1 MNYLSLNSLKKKGVE
16 KYSFFLFL
24 IGVFFLPSTLFIAI
38 LFLLPSAL
46 IGSFLNNNFYFKDK
60 WNYPFF
66 VFGTLIFISSFLQN
80 FVLRNN
86 YFEIWDPILSFI
98 SLGNWIPYIWLF
110 WAFQPYLNSVS
121 KRRSFALVLIA
132 GTFPVLITGFG
143 QYYFNWFGPFET
155 LKGLIIW
162 YQRPIENPAGLS
174 GLFSNQNYAG
184 SWLNIVWPFCLA
196 LFLEKKNNL
205 FRKTIALSFIISI
218 GFAGFLTYSRN
229 AWLGLLITLPIM
241 IDKKRLKLFLPLMA
255 FLIIVI
261 LFIFSPLFNSEINNN
276 IRNLFPE
283 KIFLEFSSEGYE
295 GLDSTRFEI
304 FSTAISLIKSSPIFG
319 IGAASF
325 PEIYQLETSFWKGH
339 SHNLLLELAI
349 SYGIPACLIF
359 FTTIN
364 ILIFLSGRMIFIEQK
379 NNHISLFDKAFWTA
393 LLFFIISQLADI
405 QYFDGKISLII
416 WILIAGI
423 KKILEERNNK
433 IPESPG

>member
-1 MNYLSLNSLKKKGVE
+1 MNYLSLNSLKQKGVE
-16 KYSFFLFL
+16 KYGFFLFL

-46 IGSFLNNNFYFKDK
+46 IGSFLNKNYYFKDK
-60 WNYPFF
+60 WNFPFF

-80 FVLRNN
+80 FVLINN

-184 SWLNIVWPFCLA
+184 SWLTLVWPFCLA
-196 LFLEKKNNL
+196 LFLEKKNNF
-205 FRKTIALSFIISI
+205 FRKTIALGFLISI

-241 IDKKRLKLFLPLMA
+241 IDKKRLKLFFPLMA

-261 LFIFSPLFNSEINNN
+261 LFIFSPLFNSEINNS

-283 KIFLEFSSEGYE
+283 KIILEFSSEGYE
-295 GLDSTRFEI
+295 GLDSTRFDI
-304 FSTAISLIKSSPIFG
+304 FSSAISLIKSSPIFG
-319 IGAASF
+319 VGAASF

-364 ILIFLSGRMIFIEQK
+364 VLIFLSGKMIFIEQK

-393 LLFFIISQLADI
+393 LLFFIISQLVDI

-423 KKILEERNNK
+423 KNILEERNNK
-433 IPESPG
+433 ISESL

>member
-1 MNYLSLNSLKKKGVE
+1 MNYLSLNSLKQKGVE
-16 KYSFFLFL
+16 KYGFFLFL

-46 IGSFLNNNFYFKDK
+46 IGSFMNKNFYFKDA
-60 WNYPFF
+60 WNYPFL
-66 VFGTLIFISSFLQN
+66 VFGTLILLSSFLQN

-86 YFEIWDPILSFI
+86 YFEIWDPMLSFI
-98 SLGNWIPYIWLF
+98 SLANWIPYIWLF
-110 WAFQPYLNSVS
+110 WAFQPYLKSVS
-121 KRRSFALVLIA
+121 KRRTFALVLIA

-184 SWLNIVWPFCLA
+184 SWLNIVWPFCIA
-196 LFLEKKNNL
+196 LFLEKKNNF
-205 FRKTIALSFIISI
+205 FRKTIALSFVISI
-218 GFAGFLTYSRN
+218 GLAGFLTYSRN
-229 AWLGLLITLPIM
+229 AWLGLLISLPIM
-241 IDKKRLKLFLPLMA
+241 LDKKRLKLFLPVMS

-261 LFIFSPLFNSEINNN
+261 LFIFSPIFNGDLNHN

-283 KIFLEFSSEGYE
+283 KIFLEFSSEGYK
-295 GLDSTRFEI
+295 GLDSTRLDI
-304 FSTAISLIKSSPIFG
+304 FSSVISLIKNSPIFG
-319 IGAASF
+319 IGAAAF

-339 SHNLLLELAI
+339 SHNLLLELAV
-349 SYGIPACLIF
+349 SYGIPACLVF

-364 ILIFLSGRMIFIEQK
+364 ILIFLAGRMIFIEQR
-379 NNHISLFDKAFWTA
+379 NSQISLFDKAFWTA

-423 KKILEERNNK
+423 KMIIEERNNK
-433 IPESPG
+433 ISESP